1 MSDES
6 GRDVII
12 FTEALRL
19 PVEERA
25 AFLDQACA
33 GDEKLR
39 REVEALLHAHGRV
52 GNFLEKPPLDTGPR
66 TETYGESA
74 GGQSDP
80 GGDESE
86 MNGE

>member
-1 MSDES
+1 MSEES
-6 GRDVII
+6 GRDVLI

-39 REVEALLHAHGRV
+39 REVEALLNAHGRV
-52 GNFLEKPPLDTGPR
+52 GNFLEKPLLDNPPQVQP
-66 TETYGESA
+66 EEEFEGE
-74 GGQSDP
+74 QSDP
-80 GGDESE
+80 RGN
-86 MNGE
+86 NGETNAG